1 MTKMSPPSQSDVD
14 EAALDG
20 AQLVQE
26 LGLGLDDV
34 TASKVAG
41 RKAIL
46 LAHAGLFSLMLLFDG
61 PIAEGWK
68 R

>member
-1 MTKMSPPSQSDVD
+1 MTKMSQPSQSDVD

-41 RKAIL
+41 RKAVL
-46 LAHAGLFSLMLLFDG
+46 MAHAGLVSLMVLFDG
-61 PIAEGWK
+61 PISEGWK